1 MQKLFRSLIA
11 VGGLAGLVACGDDV
25 SIAGPGL
32 AISGAPVT
40 AISVGAKVQLSAN
53 EAVSWASSA
62 ANVATVDATGLVTAV
77 AAGTASITATS
88 TANPDRKASV
98 TITVSSAVRN
108 VTVSPPNAVLLPG
121 GTLGFVANVDADAG
135 VARTVTW
142 TSSNTAV
149 ATITAAG
156 VVTAVTPG
164 SATITAASTVAPTVT
179 GSAVVTVRQ
188 PTPATISVQ
197 NITISGTNNVTANVN
212 NIAGSIDVNMN
223 VDPGEQVVQ
232 RVEVLIDGTVA
243 CSQNLSGAQ
252 SEAMR
257 IAAAFD
263 DIEDVIV
270 SCQVNTA
277 KFSEATGVAD
287 FFNGGHTLSVRAI
300 IPGGSDIATPSTQL
314 IFNNTSG
321 VIATFTN
328 TNGSDAASAI
338 NTTTG
343 LQWISG
349 DVTWKFTGVS
359 YVQGTTVSSVNC
371 TVFGK
376 SPRNFALTNGTN
388 TTVYDEDPWSGTD
401 LDLGFYLTDVTLP
414 ANVSGAAGAEAIQCG
429 SAVLSNGQ
437 PMATTSGSVLLN
449 YGSPANPT
457 VGGNAA
463 MPILQVFRYDGM
475 PPGSSPSL
483 NGVTQASLASVASAV
498 TIPWVNSN
506 SSLVPPA
513 TQGSTLGI
521 PNFSV
526 LNRNTAGMGN
536 DIEEGVDAIK
546 VEVFVPAAGGTL
558 PTSTASGPNCNV
570 TGLTAVTTGS
580 QLAETTVSTAY
591 PIRFVFT
598 DALGNR
604 NCADLGV
611 ATAIV
616 QSGVNFTGLPAGNT
630 SIGADFTPPT
640 ATIDNSSPVANTGYA
655 TSPPNFSVTASDNAS
670 GFTLTPLRVN
680 MTRLNPDG
688 TTDCVINTGA
698 NSCNSAGVNP
708 NGTTAS
714 QQLSFDATGGADLV
728 GYYTTSINIRDQAGN
743 QTTLLTGQVNAFD
756 NVLPT
761 FTGGISLPAVI
772 AGAATNTFTTTVGD
786 NLDLGSIYG
795 LVNYPGVNLNLRY
808 PTQQIGTFGAPLE
821 QSSANLG
828 YAVANWIRCL
838 NPAGNFGPAINQPTA
853 IALRLTDQTTVPA
866 PGNTQVLVSGAF
878 GANAQACTGTGNA
891 GNVGNI
897 IPGDILSFADSAVT
911 YHPTDNTIVN
921 VDLDGIS
928 VAATSATS
936 VVLTAKAGVALNSS
950 ADPFSRVDF
959 FWVEPISGD
968 LVKIGTASVSL
979 AQTQTTRTYT
989 YKLTWDP
996 AAPVP
1001 PGNITVFAIGVDA
1014 QGDAVMSSVAGQ
1026 TVVIV
1031 Q

>member
-77 AAGTASITATS
+77 GAGSASITATS

-121 GTLGFVANVDADAG
+121 GSLGFVANVDADAG

-142 TSSNTAV
+142 SSSNTAV
-149 ATITAAG
+149 ATVTAAG
-156 VVTAVTPG
+156 VVTAVAPG
-164 SATITAASTVAPTVT
+164 SATITATSTVATTVS
-179 GSAVVTVRQ
+179 GAAVVTVRQ

-197 NITISGTNNVTANVN
+197 NITLSGTNNVTANVN

-277 KFSEATGVAD
+277 AFSSETGVAN
-287 FFNGGHTLSVRAI
+287 FFNGNHTLSVRAVI
-300 IPGGSDIATPSTQL
+300 AGGSDIATPSTPL
-314 IFNNTSG
+314 VFNNTSG

-338 NTTTG
+338 DPRSG

-349 DVTWKFTGVS
+349 DVTWKFVGVS

-371 TVFGK
+371 TLYNK
-376 SPRNFALTNGTN
+376 NARNFVLTNGTN
-388 TTVYDEDPWSGTD
+388 TTVYDEDTWANDD
-401 LDLGFYLTDVTLP
+401 LDLGRYLTPP
-414 ANVSGAAGAEAIQCG
+414 ASALNGETITCG

-437 PMATTSGSVLLN
+437 PMPAPSGSVLLN

-457 VGGNAA
+457 ATGNAA
-463 MPILQVFRYDGM
+463 MPVLQVYRYDGEA
-475 PPGSSPSL
+475 PGRTSANSVVQP
-483 NGVTQASLASVASAV
+483 TIASVMQGV
-498 TIPWVNSN
+498 TIPWVSANT
-506 SSLVPPA
+506 SLVPAA
-513 TQGSTLGI
+513 TGSGFNVLGL
-521 PNFSV
+521 PSFGA
-526 LNRNTAGMGN
+526 TAGVN
-536 DIEEGVDAIK
+536 STDLGVDAI
-546 VEVFVPAAGGTL
+546 VVGVWVPAAGGTL
-558 PTSTASGPNCNV
+558 PTSTSSINCNL
-570 TGLTAVTTGS
+570 TGLTSITTGN
-580 QLAETTVSTAY
+580 QLAETTVSSAY
-591 PIRFVFT
+591 PVRLTFT

-604 NCADLGV
+604 WCGDLGV
-611 ATAIV
+611 AA
-616 QSGVNFTGLPAGNT
+616 TGLPAGST
-630 SIGADFTPPT
+630 AIGADFTAPT
-640 ATIDNSSPVANTGYA
+640 GTVDNTSPVANTGYFA
-655 TSPPNFSVTASDNAS
+655 VPAWSVTASDNAS
-670 GFTLTPLRVN
+670 GFTTQPLVVG
-680 MTRLNPDG
+680 MTRLNVDG
-688 TTDCVINTGA
+688 TTTCVIGTSSTN
-698 NSCNSAGVNP
+698 CE
-708 NGTTAS
+708 NGNDPTWP
-714 QQLSFDATGGADLV
+714 LSFSGTGGQATL
-728 GYYTTSINIRDQAGN
+728 GYYTTSITLRDQAGN
-743 QTTLLTGQVNAFD
+743 TTPLVTSQLNGFD
-756 NVLPT
+756 NVAPT

-772 AGAATNTFTTTVGD
+772 AGASTNTFTTTVSD

-795 LVNYPGVNLNLRY
+795 LVNYGGVNLNIRY
-808 PTQQIGTFGAPLE
+808 PSQVIGTFGPPLE

-828 YAVANWIRCL
+828 YAVPNWIRCL

-853 IALRLTDQTTVPA
+853 IALRLTDQTTLPA
-866 PGNTQVLVSGAF
+866 PNTSTLVSGAF

-897 IPGDILSFADSAVT
+897 VPGDILSFADST
-911 YHPTDNTIVN
+911 PSYHPTDATIVN
-921 VDLDGIS
+921 VDLDGVT
-928 VAATSATS
+928 VAATSATN
-936 VVLTAKAGVALNSS
+936 VVLTAKASVALNSA

-959 FWVEPISGD
+959 FWQDPVTSD
-968 LVKIGTASVSL
+968 LIKIGTATVTL

-989 YKLTWDP
+989 YKFTWDP

-1001 PGNITVFAIGVDA
+1001 AGNITVWTVGVDA
-1014 QGDAVMSSVAGQ
+1014 QGDAVLGSVAGQ

-1031 Q
+1031 P

>member
-40 AISVGAKVQLSAN
+40 AISVGATVQLSAN
-53 EAVSWASSA
+53 EAVTWASSA
-62 ANVATVDATGLVTAV
+62 ASVASVDANGLVTAV
-77 AAGTASITATS
+77 GAGTASITATS
-88 TANPDRKASV
+88 TANPDRRASV

-108 VTVSPPNAVLLPG
+108 VTVSPANAVLLPG

-135 VARTVTW
+135 VARTVNW
-142 TSSNTAV
+142 SSSNTAV
-149 ATITAAG
+149 ATVTSAG

-188 PTPATISVQ
+188 PVPATISVQ
-197 NITISGTNNVTANVN
+197 NITIAGTNNVTANVN

-232 RVEVLIDGTVA
+232 RVEVLIDGQVA
-243 CSQNLSGAQ
+243 CTQNLSPAQ
-252 SEAMR
+252 SESMR

-277 KFSEATGVAD
+277 AFAAETGVAN
-287 FFNGGHTLSVRAI
+287 FFNGPHTLSVRAVI
-300 IPGGSDIATPSTQL
+300 AGGNDIATPTTPL
-314 IFNNTSG
+314 IFNNLSG

-328 TNGSDAASAI
+328 TNGSDPASAI
-338 NTTTG
+338 DPRTG

-359 YVQGTTVSSVNC
+359 YVSGTTVASVSC
-371 TVFGK
+371 TLYEKAARTFT
-376 SPRNFALTNGTN
+376 LTNGTN
-388 TTVYDEDPWSGTD
+388 TTVYDQDGWGSTD
-401 LDLGFYLTDVTLP
+401 LDLGGYLTSPLN
-414 ANVSGAAGAEAIQCG
+414 AAAGETIVCP
-429 SAVLSNGQ
+429 SAVLSNGS
-437 PMATTSGSVLLN
+437 PMTATSGSVLLN

-463 MPILQVFRYDGM
+463 QPVLQVYRYDDVA
-475 PPGSSPSL
+475 PGGDSN
-483 NGVTQASLASVASAV
+483 NGVVQTDVTLNAITNPWLAS
-498 TIPWVNSN
+498 
-506 SSLVPPA
+506 A
-513 TQGSTLGI
+513 T
-521 PNFSV
+521 SV
-526 LNRNTAGMGN
+526 LPTSTSASRIGILSNNTLNALTVGT
-536 DIEEGVDAIK
+536 DIEEGVDAIT
-546 VEVFVPAAGGTL
+546 VQVWATAAGVAL
-558 PTSTASGPNCNV
+558 PANTSALPCNL
-570 TGLTAVTTGS
+570 TGLTSITTGS
-580 QLAETTVSTAY
+580 QLAETTVSSAY
-591 PIRFVFT
+591 ALRISFT

-604 NCADLGV
+604 VCLDSPTN
-611 ATAIV
+611 
-616 QSGVNFTGLPAGNT
+616 
-630 SIGADFTPPT
+630 IGADFTAPT
-640 ATIDNSSPVANTGYA
+640 GTVDNTSPVANTGYNA
-655 TSPPNFSVTASDNAS
+655 ALPNWSVTASDNAS
-670 GFTLTPLRVN
+670 GFSSQPLIVS
-680 MTRLNPDG
+680 MSRLNEDG
-688 TTDCVINTGA
+688 TTQCVIGTSSS
-698 NSCNSAGVNP
+698 SCI
-708 NGTTAS
+708 NGNDPTWP
-714 QQLSFDATGGADLV
+714 LSFSATGGSAGL
-728 GYYTTSINIRDQAGN
+728 GYYTTSITLSDQAGN
-743 QTTLLTGQVNAFD
+743 TVPLVTSQLNGFD
-756 NVLPT
+756 TVVPT

-772 AGAATNTFTTTVGD
+772 AGASTNTFTTTVGD

-795 LVNYPGVNLNLRY
+795 VVNYGGVNLNLRY
-808 PTQQIGTFGAPLE
+808 PTQALGTFGPPLE
-821 QSSANLG
+821 QSSANVG

-838 NPAGNFGPAINQPTA
+838 NPAGNFGPAINPPTA
-853 IALRLTDQTTVPA
+853 IALALTDQTTVPST
-866 PGNTQVLVSGAF
+866 NTTVLASGAF

-897 IPGDILSFADSAVT
+897 VPADILSFTQSAPV

-921 VDLDGIS
+921 VDLDGVT

-936 VVLTAKAGVALNSS
+936 VLLTATAGVALNSS

-959 FWVEPISGD
+959 FYVSGSGD

-989 YKLTWDP
+989 YTFTWDP

-1001 PGNITVFAIGVDA
+1001 VGAVTVHAIGVDA
-1014 QGDAVMSSVAGQ
+1014 QGDAVLAGTQ
-1026 TVVIV
+1026 VVQIV